1 MICCCHPVSATS
13 EASGALQRYLL
24 VDTLKINQAVG
35 DVLGVPNVVLV
46 DLLIAAGALQD
57 AIHEVRHGC
66 SFIFA
71 VFVHPFCDDRLD
83 GFSSSAKEIG

>member
-1 MICCCHPVSATS
+1 
-13 EASGALQRYLL
+13 L